1 MLPTGY
7 PDLLE
12 ESVYSRYPTPDNAGN
27 GYFVSYL
34 NTGILIYQ
42 QVIVMFC
49 IMACPEIRIFRETLI
64 LALSGI
70 NRGICAPGYAVPL
83 RITITAQVP

>member
-1 MLPTGY
+1 
-7 PDLLE
+7 
-12 ESVYSRYPTPDNAGN
+12 
-27 GYFVSYL
+27 
-34 NTGILIYQ
+34 
-42 QVIVMFC
+42 
-49 IMACPEIRIFRETLI
+49 MACPEIRIFRETLI